1 MSRLADLQRIFAAFL
16 RDPADGQ
23 VLLEL
28 GCVGK
33 EPLPHRARLDVY
45 RNNVASSLIDA
56 LAALY
61 PVCQRLVGEE
71 FFRAMA
77 RAYLDRR
84 MPDSLPR
91 QASLIGYAP
100 DFAGFLVS
108 FEPARGLPYLPDVA
122 RLEHAW
128 HRVYHGADA
137 TPVTARD
144 LQAYV
149 ATHGEQALDQ
159 MVLGLAPA
167 HQLLMSPYP
176 VSRIWQANQP
186 GQNGEVAIADEDRN
200 ERIFVVRPQTQ
211 VEVRRVSPGAFAL
224 LCAVQGGVPL
234 GRALIA
240 AFEEEAGEKGTNK
253 DPQIIFAEL
262 LNAGSFVLPPGSGAG
277 GKAEGTD
284 S

>member
-1 MSRLADLQRIFAAFL
+1 MSQLADLQRTFAASL
-16 RDPADGQ
+16 RDPSNGQ
-23 VLLEL
+23 VMLDLASIADEQ
-28 GCVGK
+28 
-33 EPLPHRARLDVY
+33 LPHRARMDVY

-71 FFRAMA
+71 FFRAA
-77 RAYLDRR
+77 AKVYLDRPS
-84 MPDSLPR
+84 PDSMPR
-91 QASLIGYAP
+91 QASLIGFAP

-108 FEPARGLPYLPDVA
+108 FEPARSVPYLPDIA

-128 HRVYHGADA
+128 HRVYHGAEA
-137 TPVTARD
+137 APVTADD

-149 ATHGEQALDQ
+149 ERHGEQALDQ
-159 MVLGLAPA
+159 LVLGLVPA

-186 GQNGEVAIADEDRN
+186 GCDGAVKIAEDDRN
-200 ERIFVVRPQTQ
+200 ERIFVVRPQAQ
-211 VEVRRVSPGAFAL
+211 VEVRRVSPGAFAF
-224 LCAVQGGVPL
+224 LCAVQGGATL

-240 AFEEEAGEKGTNK
+240 SFEEEQTR
-253 DPQIIFAEL
+253 DPQTVFAEL
-262 LNAGSFVLPPGSGAG
+262 LTAGSFVLLAQ
-277 GKAEGTD
+277 AEGTR

>member
-1 MSRLADLQRIFAAFL
+1 MSRLAELQRTFAASL

-23 VLLEL
+23 VLLDL
-28 GCVGK
+28 GCVGS

-45 RNNVASSLIDA
+45 RNNVASSLTDA

-71 FFRAMA
+71 FFRAAA

-84 MPDSLPR
+84 APDALPR

-108 FEPARGLPYLPDVA
+108 FEPVRSLPYLPDVA

-137 TPVTARD
+137 TPVTAQD

-149 ATHGEQALDQ
+149 AAHGEQALDQ
-159 MVLGLAPA
+159 LVLGLVPA

-176 VSRIWQANQP
+176 VSRIWQANQT
-186 GQNGEVAIADEDRN
+186 GHDGHLTIAEGDRN
-200 ERIFVVRPQTQ
+200 ERIFVVRPQAQ
-211 VEVRRVSPGAFAL
+211 VEVRRVSPAAFAF
-224 LCAVQGGVPL
+224 LCAVQGGATL

-240 AFEEEAGEKGTNK
+240 AFEEEADDTDTTS
-253 DPQIIFAEL
+253 DPQMIFAEL
-262 LNAGSFVLPPGSGAG
+262 LNAGSFILPPAAQGA
-277 GKAEGTD
+277 AEGTN